1 MRTDE
6 KPHAATLHITVM
18 GGSQVGKSALAVR
31 YLTKRFIG
39 EYRSDS
45 GEHLDNV
52 QPYFSNNSLHFVK
65 KFDLLISLISILYF
79 SVIRVLLQLLQLY
92 TDVLVLILLQTCCT
106 NAY

>member
-52 QPYFSNNSLHFVK
+52 QPYFSNNSLNFEK
-65 KFDLLISLISILYF
+65 KSSPHLYDVFCTSMLYEYFFNSFGCILMF
-79 SVIRVLLQLLQLY
+79 L
-92 TDVLVLILLQTCCT
+92 C
-106 NAY
+106 